1 MRNTSNWLRSVIGKL
16 FGVRRMAEPT
26 PTDMLDLPP
35 AQLKIMR
42 LMLRQREMVYTDLVS
57 ELERLPAAERL
68 SRLEIDV
75 NLRELVALG
84 WLLREESPER
94 VSFRVGQITSAATPK
109 PPDLPTEEGDSAQP
123 IGKPSVR
130 HDGGRER
137 LSNFW
142 DVVDEVAAE
151 QPSRPKVNIR
161 TGLAEELSA
170 GAEAPAEQTRPA
182 RPKVVGKLFEELSA
196 KPDDSD

>member
-42 LMLRQREMVYTDLVS
+42 LMLRQREMAYTDLIS
-57 ELERLPAAERL
+57 ELERQPSAEQL
-68 SRLEIDV
+68 SRLELDV
-75 NLRELVALG
+75 NLRQLVEIG
-84 WLLREESPER
+84 WLLREESAER
-94 VSFRVGQITSAATPK
+94 VLFRIGQITSAAMPK
-109 PPDLPTEEGDSAQP
+109 PDQPTEASGAAQP

-151 QPSRPKVNIR
+151 QPSRPKVGIR

-170 GAEAPAEQTRPA
+170 GAETPAEQTRPA

>member
-1 MRNTSNWLRSVIGKL
+1 
-16 FGVRRMAEPT
+16 
-26 PTDMLDLPP
+26 MLDLPP

-42 LMLRQREMVYTDLVS
+42 LMLRQREMGYTDLVS

-75 NLRELVALG
+75 NLRELVEIG
-84 WLLREESPER
+84 WLLREESSER
-94 VSFRVGQITSAATPK
+94 VLFRVGQITSAAMPK
-109 PPDLPTEEGDSAQP
+109 PDHPTESSDAAQP